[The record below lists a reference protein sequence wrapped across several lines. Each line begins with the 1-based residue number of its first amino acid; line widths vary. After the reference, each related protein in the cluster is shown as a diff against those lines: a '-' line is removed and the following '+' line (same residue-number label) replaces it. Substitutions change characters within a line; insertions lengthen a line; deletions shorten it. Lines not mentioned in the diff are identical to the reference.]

1 MIDLKIGVRTW
12 DAAALDDVRRSGRN
26 RGGDGA
32 KFGFKVCGERQR
44 TRCVEA
50 IDEGGVYQIRMS
62 DNLTKETLLEFVRRS
77 LSPVRRTLG
86 FGGAHLAAA
95 RAGTHE
101 LPYRLVGTSLLVV
114 YESGKLKR
122 SGVAPC
128 QDEWNG
134 FCAKETKLEP
144 RFGFC
149 HAVLKPADQQVDENF
164 EGGLKLF
171 QRFVDSL

>member
-1 MIDLKIGVRTW
+1 
-12 DAAALDDVRRSGRN
+12 
-26 RGGDGA
+26 
-32 KFGFKVCGERQR
+32 
-44 TRCVEA
+44 
-50 IDEGGVYQIRMS
+50 MS
-62 DNLTKETLLEFVRRS
+62 DDLTKETLLEFVRD
-77 LSPVRRTLG
+77 PVTGEANTWFWPALISQL
-86 FGGAHLAAA
+86 LAEPL
-95 RAGTHE
+95 RE

-134 FCAKETKLEP
+134 FCAKETKLEA
-144 RFGFC
+144 RYIDFC